1 MASEQF
7 SLCWD
12 NFHKNMSSGMN
23 SLLESGDLV
32 DVTLAVEGKFL
43 KAHKMVLSVCSPY
56 FKELF
61 KTNPCQH
68 PIVFMKDVSYVAI
81 SDLLQFMYQ
90 GEVQVSQDNLTTFI
104 KTAEAL
110 QIKGLTGDG
119 NGSTDADSEPVQ
131 EKPTRHIDE
140 SYKPSPRPKKQLPAP
155 VVTTTPAVKR
165 PRLSASSNDSQSAP
179 IAIAKTEPS
188 STGVDSSSVQFKVE
202 PYDLNQSVT
211 IPDDGD
217 DNFDENL
224 DDNTV
229 DDTEDYSMMEGEE
242 PQAGTSTDGTGEGQ
256 ELSFKEFKAESPN
269 FLEESPQGSSKT
281 AECYHRVYD
290 KFIEWCYENNFGDY
304 TESTL
309 LAFFKD
315 RASRPGFKA
324 NSLWSY
330 YSMLKTKLLSVHNI
344 NILEFKK
351 LRRYLKEENEGW
363 HRKMS
368 PGLSEEQFLR
378 FIHEA
383 PDEKYLAVKVIFI
396 IGVYG
401 QCKRDELNN
410 LKVQDVEDSGG
421 ILYVK
426 FKDSNQKKS
435 RTCTISEARFLEIC
449 RKYICLRPAGMNN
462 SRFFIRYADGK
473 CFRSPMGIHKIGGVP
488 REVARY
494 LNLPNWEAFTGHCF
508 KRVSLY
514 VTGK

>member
-256 ELSFKEFKAESPN
+256 DYVTELNSLPEKSRKKYELVYKN
-269 FLEESPQGSSKT
+269 FMAWCSSKGFDT
-281 AECYHRVYD
+281 
-290 KFIEWCYENNFGDY
+290 Y
-304 TESTL
+304 TEDVL
-309 LAFFKD
+309 LTYFEDLAATH
-315 RASRPGFKA
+315 RCTTMWG
-324 NSLWSY
+324 Y
-330 YSMLKTKLLSVHNI
+330 YSMLRSTLIINNNVNIETYHKLRTFLKTKSKGYQC
-344 NILEFKK
+344 KK
-351 LRRYLKEENEGW
+351 SKLFTHEELN
-363 HRKMS
+363 
-368 PGLSEEQFLR
+368 R
-378 FIHEA
+378 FIDEA
-383 PDEKYLAVKVIFI
+383 PDLIYLATKVAVIF
-396 IGVYG
+396 GLMG
-401 QCKRDELNN
+401 
-410 LKVQDVEDSGG
+410 
-421 ILYVK
+421 
-426 FKDSNQKKS
+426 
-435 RTCTISEARFLEIC
+435 AC
-449 RKYICLRPAGMNN
+449 RKHELHAITIDDVRDFGTAMMITIPSQSSNLIPRQFTITGDYYQYCANYMKLRPSNTV
-462 SRFFIRYADGK
+462 SKSFFLNYQKGK
-473 CFRSPMGIHKIGGVP
+473 CTVQNIGINKIGAMGK
-488 REVARY
+488 EVAKF
-494 LNLPNWEAFTGHCF
+494 LKLPDPQMYTGYGFRRSTIF
-508 KRVSLY
+508 KTFR
-514 VTGK
+514 

>member
-131 EKPTRHIDE
+131 EKPARHIDE
-140 SYKPSPRPKKQLPAP
+140 SYKPSPRPKKQLPTP

-256 ELSFKEFKAESPN
+256 VPICDIKVEPGIN
-269 FLEESPQGSSKT
+269 LEEATCQPILSKT
-281 AECYHRVYD
+281 TETYHRIYE
-290 KFIEWCYENNFGDY
+290 KFIKWASDNDYHEY
-304 TESTL
+304 TEDTL
-309 LAFFKD
+309 LAFFEEQ
-315 RASRPGFKA
+315 AAMPNFKA
-324 NSLWSY
+324 NTLWSY
-330 YSMLKTKLLSVHNI
+330 FYMLKSVLMSLHNI
-344 NILEFKK
+344 DMGQYQK
-351 LRRYLKEENEGW
+351 LRAYIKKFSEGLPT
-363 HRKMS
+363 KS
-368 PGLSEEQFLR
+368 TGLTTEQFLS
-378 FIHEA
+378 FIHGA
-383 PDEKYLAVKVIFI
+383 PDHTYLAVKVLFI
-396 IGVYG
+396 IGVCG
-401 QCKRDELNN
+401 QCSCEELNN
-410 LKVQDVEDSGG
+410 LHVRHVHDLGE
-421 ILYVK
+421 ILYIK
-426 FKDSNQKKS
+426 IEDDANPKKN
-435 RTCTISEARFLEIC
+435 RTITISDAGFLEIC
-449 RKYICLRPAGMNN
+449 RKYISLRPPEVTH
-462 SRFFIRYADGK
+462 SRFFIRYFQGK
-473 CFRSPMGIHKIGGVP
+473 CFKTPMGINKIGGIP
-488 REVARY
+488 RQVARF
-494 LNLPNWEAFTGHCF
+494 LNLPNWKEFTGHYF
-508 KRVSLY
+508 RRTSFI
-514 VTGK
+514 

>member
-256 ELSFKEFKAESPN
+256 GKVMTELKKVNNKLDLMQRDVLRLMLLVESMSKIMKKESAEGTDEWGLTLPITSFDQLMSMEQVLDIPEKY
-269 FLEESPQGSSKT
+269 SSLMDYVKQIGG
-281 AECYHRVYD
+281 YHLQEITQRSMSRILD
-290 KFIEWCYENNFGDY
+290 LNIAIAFSWFGKKGKLPLKDY
-304 TESTL
+304 
-309 LAFFKD
+309 KV
-315 RASRPGFKA
+315 AS
-324 NSLWSY
+324 
-330 YSMLKTKLLSVHNI
+330 V
-344 NILEFKK
+344 
-351 LRRYLKEENEGW
+351 LKESILQSAKGLKENTTE
-363 HRKMS
+363 R
-368 PGLSEEQFLR
+368 
-378 FIHEA
+378 
-383 PDEKYLAVKVIFI
+383 
-396 IGVYG
+396 
-401 QCKRDELNN
+401 
-410 LKVQDVEDSGG
+410 DVEKSIMDWLKYAPQRRKARTEPPNSASSSALHLLEDG
-421 ILYVK
+421 I
-426 FKDSNQKKS
+426 
-435 RTCTISEARFLEIC
+435 
-449 RKYICLRPAGMNN
+449 
-462 SRFFIRYADGK
+462 
-473 CFRSPMGIHKIGGVP
+473 
-488 REVARY
+488 
-494 LNLPNWEAFTGHCF
+494 
-508 KRVSLY
+508 
-514 VTGK
+514 

>member
-256 ELSFKEFKAESPN
+256 ETITTILIENPKPGRYPRIIVDNNIFRRHYTQSNTHGVTIRWRCISVDKTKCQAVLYGTLQEGTLIKSLYLHNHKDNASKWDKLPMIPKKFPIVRSVQKCKRGPLQSPVFANRELAAKKPTGTKRAKKVSNKKADAKPKNSSEPIIFHVEGQAQPIVVQVMDKMEVKQES
-269 FLEESPQGSSKT
+269 
-281 AECYHRVYD
+281 H
-290 KFIEWCYENNFGDY
+290 I
-304 TESTL
+304 
-309 LAFFKD
+309 
-315 RASRPGFKA
+315 ASR
-324 NSLWSY
+324 
-330 YSMLKTKLLSVHNI
+330 
-344 NILEFKK
+344 
-351 LRRYLKEENEGW
+351 EN
-363 HRKMS
+363 
-368 PGLSEEQFLR
+368 
-378 FIHEA
+378 
-383 PDEKYLAVKVIFI
+383 Y
-396 IGVYG
+396 
-401 QCKRDELNN
+401 
-410 LKVQDVEDSGG
+410 
-421 ILYVK
+421 
-426 FKDSNQKKS
+426 
-435 RTCTISEARFLEIC
+435 
-449 RKYICLRPAGMNN
+449 
-462 SRFFIRYADGK
+462 
-473 CFRSPMGIHKIGGVP
+473 
-488 REVARY
+488 
-494 LNLPNWEAFTGHCF
+494 
-508 KRVSLY
+508 
-514 VTGK
+514 

>member
-256 ELSFKEFKAESPN
+256 ESILTEIKKESPT
-269 FLEESPQGSSKT
+269 FLEESPEAPSKPT
-281 AECYHRVYD
+281 YHRIYE
-290 KFIEWCYENNFGDY
+290 KFIKWTYENDFHDY
-304 TESTL
+304 SESTV
-309 LAFFKD
+309 LAFF
-315 RASRPGFKA
+315 RYQASRPKLRA
-324 NSLWSY
+324 NTLWAY
-330 YSMLKTKLLSVHNI
+330 YSMLKSVLMSLHSI
-344 NILEFKK
+344 DISQYKE
-351 LRRYLKEENEGW
+351 LRGYLKYWNQGCLP
-363 HRKMS
+363 RNT
-368 PGLSEEQFLR
+368 PGLTEEQFLR
-378 FIHEA
+378 FIHGA
-383 PDEKYLAVKVIFI
+383 PDVKYLAVKVLFI
-396 IGVYG
+396 IGVCG
-401 QCKRDELNN
+401 QCSCEELNN
-410 LKVQDVEDSGG
+410 LHIQHVHDLGE
-421 ILYVK
+421 ILYIK
-426 FKDSNQKKS
+426 IEDDANPRKN
-435 RTCTISEARFLEIC
+435 RTVTISDAGFLEIC
-449 RKYICLRPAGMNN
+449 RKYISLRPPDLTH
-462 SRFFIRYADGK
+462 SRFFIRYFQGR
-473 CFRSPMGIHKIGGVP
+473 CFKTPMGINKIGGIP
-488 REVARY
+488 RQVARF
-494 LNLPNWEAFTGHCF
+494 LNLPNWKEFTGHYF
-508 KRVSLY
+508 RRTSFI
-514 VTGK
+514 

>member
-256 ELSFKEFKAESPN
+256 A
-269 FLEESPQGSSKT
+269 
-281 AECYHRVYD
+281 
-290 KFIEWCYENNFGDY
+290 
-304 TESTL
+304 
-309 LAFFKD
+309 
-315 RASRPGFKA
+315 
-324 NSLWSY
+324 
-330 YSMLKTKLLSVHNI
+330 
-344 NILEFKK
+344 
-351 LRRYLKEENEGW
+351 
-363 HRKMS
+363 
-368 PGLSEEQFLR
+368 
-378 FIHEA
+378 
-383 PDEKYLAVKVIFI
+383 
-396 IGVYG
+396 
-401 QCKRDELNN
+401 
-410 LKVQDVEDSGG
+410 
-421 ILYVK
+421 
-426 FKDSNQKKS
+426 SNQKPDVSLKAVLRNQKLMMHRQLKLQRSVDALTSYMFDYYNNPPMDSSSLTPVPVCEESASSKISSPIEPIDSLEKLTQFEEKLKDETYLAQVIESMSFICGKS
-435 RTCTISEARFLEIC
+435 GKAMGLDCCYKLIDYFLTRRFVAQCSWTGNTRMGPGVGKVPL
-449 RKYICLRPAGMNN
+449 K
-462 SRFFIRYADGK
+462 FFHNFRK
-473 CFRSPMGIHKIGGVP
+473 CFRDIITLADSK
-488 REVARY
+488 
-494 LNLPNWEAFTGHCF
+494 FTETESEDFF
-508 KRVSLY
+508 KRVMRNSVKRVSAGQMRQSRHKNRPKNLKY
-514 VTGK
+514 NHVQWKRTHNEEEKQFDELVESEKDGNGESSQSYIKVDLDFDEEEGLV